1 MLAARR
7 VPRIARSFA
16 TVADS
21 VGYKV
26 AAVDANQPTSSVTF
40 LVKAGSRFETKPGAA
55 HVLKNF
61 SFKSSAFRSALGTI
75 RQSELYGG
83 VLSASLG
90 REHLALTAEF
100 LRGDEEFF
108 VQLLAEYV
116 QSAKFTRHEFQEYV
130 TPVVEAESTQAS
142 SDPAVY
148 AVELAHALA
157 FRNGLGSS
165 LFATPHSPLTVED
178 VSAFAKKA
186 FTRENIA
193 VLGTGIDQ
201 GTLSELVQ
209 RFSGAAKSTG
219 TASSTSASSY
229 FGGETRLQAHGG
241 PETVFIGFGTTGAPS
256 PDLAAF
262 SAYLSPT
269 PSIKW
274 SQGLSPIAS
283 AIPAGTSVQSVYLP
297 YSDAS
302 LFGLLVQGPSGASV
316 KEAGKVAVQ
325 ALKAAAQGLSKED
338 AAKAA
343 AKAKF
348 AAASAIE
355 GRDSFINV
363 LGSKVLAGSDA
374 SVNAVLEPFSSVTAA
389 SVSKAASTLVSAK
402 PTFVAV
408 GDIASLPYA
417 DELGL

>member
-7 VPRIARSFA
+7 VPRIARSFT

-26 AAVDANQPTSSVTF
+26 AAIDANQPTSSVTF

-83 VLSASLG
+83 VLSASLVKN
-90 REHLALTAEF
+90 R
-100 LRGDEEFF
+100 EFF
-108 VQLLAEYV
+108 VQLLAEYI
-116 QSAKFTRHEFQEYV
+116 QSAKFTRHEFEEYLHP
-130 TPVVEAESTQAS
+130 T
-142 SDPAVY
+142 PAVY
-148 AVELAHALA
+148 AIELAHALA

-178 VSAFAKKA
+178 VSAFAKNA

-209 RFSGAAKSTG
+209 RFGGAAKSTG
-219 TASSTSASSY
+219 ETSSTSASSY

-241 PETVFIGFGTTGAPS
+241 PETVFIGFGTTGTPS

-262 SAYLSPT
+262 SSYLSPT

-316 KEAGKVAVQ
+316 KEAGKAAVQ
-325 ALKAAAQGLSKED
+325 ALKAAAQGLSQED

-355 GRDSFINV
+355 SRDTFINV
-363 LGSKVLAGSDA
+363 LGSKVLTGSDA
-374 SVNAVLEPFSSVTAA
+374 SVNAALEPFAN
-389 SVSKAASTLVSAK
+389 AASTLVSAK

-408 GDIASLPYA
+408 GL
-417 DELGL
+417 